1 MTAQDLPPLETKR
14 GFGVTVSGYFCLPSL
29 KMLTWVC
36 LNFDLSLNPSFDLS
50 MPDSSLDPEYLT
62 QGNGNPLKYSC
73 LGNSM
78 DRGAW
83 RATVHGVAKSW
94 TQLEAM

>member
-1 MTAQDLPPLETKR
+1 M
-14 GFGVTVSGYFCLPSL
+14 TVSGYFYVFPLY
-29 KMLTWVC
+29 KMVTWVC
-36 LNFDLSLNPSFDLS
+36 LNFDLSLNPSFDPS
-50 MPDSSLDPEYLT
+50 MPDSSLDPEYLA

-83 RATVHGVAKSW
+83 WATVHGVAKSW
-94 TQLEAM
+94 KRLEAR